1 LISREIDFVKASPTQ
16 NMTVLVRTEHPQEEY
31 PDIARRV
38 MSYEHVHA
46 EQVGFV
52 RKPESLDADAGLHM
66 AGGEFCG
73 NACMAL
79 AALNA
84 FEADL
89 ETGDSL
95 DAVLETS
102 GTADV
107 VRCRVVKR
115 RQDFGCRLAMPPPT
129 AVEDGAFADG
139 IGAGSTFVRYGS
151 ALFVVIETGPLD
163 RTTMDEAQTLARRL
177 GETRDVSVVGVML
190 YNADANRLAPLVH
203 VPSVDSM
210 VWEKGCGSGTASL
223 GAYLAWK
230 NKASVATNVLQPG
243 GSMRVTVTY
252 GRGGPTGIEV
262 EGSVRIV
269 AEGRAFL

>member
-1 LISREIDFVKASPTQ
+1 MISREIDFVKASPTQ

-31 PDIARRV
+31 PAIARRV
-38 MSYEHVHA
+38 MAYEHVHA

-79 AALNA
+79 AALRA
-84 FEADL
+84 FEAEL

-95 DAVLETS
+95 DTALEVS

-107 VRCRVVKR
+107 ARCRVVR
-115 RQDFGCRLAMPPPT
+115 RRRDFGCRLTMPLPT
-129 AVEDGAFADG
+129 AVEDGARAG
-139 IGAGSTFVRYGS
+139 ELGAGSTFVRYES
-151 ALFVVIETGPLD
+151 SLFVVIETGLLD
-163 RTTMDEAQTLARRL
+163 RATMDQAQVLARRL
-177 GETRDVSVVGVML
+177 GETRDVSVVGVLL
-190 YNADANRLAPLVH
+190 YTAASNRLAPLVH

-230 NKASVATNVLQPG
+230 NNTSVATNVVQPG
-243 GSMRVTVTY
+243 GSMRVTVNY
-252 GRGGPTGIEV
+252 ERGGPTGIEV

-269 AEGRAFL
+269 AQGRAFL